1 MDDDDDDD
9 DDDSL
14 QLALSPHDDEHSSE
28 IFKAPSN
35 TSKFRS
41 TGTTIVGCLVDHG
54 AHVILGAD
62 TRATDDRMVAD
73 KRCEKIHCIG
83 ANVFCCGAGTS
94 ADLDALTRHA
104 QYSMALRALY
114 ESSIG
119 TTTCNS
125 VVPNHHHALEQK
137 GGILLQ
143 SIGVSAACRFLRNAL
158 CDSGGS
164 LGVNLIVGGYDDV
177 QSQSGGRLIAIH
189 PHGSMD
195 VVPFAALGSGGL
207 AAMAVLES
215 RYHPGLTRQEGID
228 LVKSAVVAGIQND
241 LGSGSQVDLCVL
253 GPLGVVEYTRAV
265 VPEQQL
271 DDDTDNEEDGNDFVT
286 FEEKESSG
294 DNGFGNLPFAVNSHR
309 MVASQHEESMRLET
323 WDALLGFK

>member
-1 MDDDDDDD
+1 
-9 DDDSL
+9 
-14 QLALSPHDDEHSSE
+14 
-28 IFKAPSN
+28 
-35 TSKFRS
+35 
-41 TGTTIVGCLVDHG
+41 
-54 AHVILGAD
+54 
-62 TRATDDRMVAD
+62 MVAD
-73 KRCEKIHCIG
+73 KHCEKIHCIG

-104 QYSMALRALY
+104 QYSMALWALY
-114 ESSIG
+114 ESSIDTTT

-125 VVPNHHHALEQK
+125 VAPNHEMEQK

-158 CDSGGS
+158 HSCGS

-177 QSQSGGRLIAIH
+177 QSQSGGRLTAIH

-228 LVKSAVVAGIQND
+228 LVKSAVLAGIQND

-253 GPLGVVEYTRAV
+253 GPHSMVEYTRAV
-265 VPEQQL
+265 VPEQEL
-271 DDDTDNEEDGNDFVT
+271 DDDTDNEEDGNEFVT

-294 DNGFGNLPFAVNSHR
+294 ANGFGNLPLAVNSHR
-309 MVASQHEESMRLET
+309 MVASQNEKSMRLET
-323 WDALLGFK
+323 WDTLLGFK